1 MAKAFRFQLDLHSG
15 VPAYRQIIDQVMVGM
30 ASGLLLLGDQ
40 LPTVRQ
46 LAVDLC
52 VTPNTVARAYKEME
66 LRGVLDTHQGL
77 GTFISH
83 KKIPG
88 KQAERQRQLD
98 QMVGEFLARAGGAGF
113 TVDEVLERIQEFHPR
128 GR

>member
-30 ASGLLLLGDQ
+30 ASGLLLPGDQ